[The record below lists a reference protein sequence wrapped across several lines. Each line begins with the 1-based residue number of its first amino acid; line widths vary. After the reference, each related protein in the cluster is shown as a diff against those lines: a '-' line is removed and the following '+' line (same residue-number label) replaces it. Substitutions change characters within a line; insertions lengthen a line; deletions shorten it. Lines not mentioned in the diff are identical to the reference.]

1 MESKNKLWWVAALSI
16 AVVLLVDQWVKFYV
30 KTHFAI
36 GDQYDVTSWF
46 KIHFVENEGMAFGW
60 KLGPSGTWG
69 KLVLSLFRI
78 IAVFFIGR
86 FIVSLIKSKTTPGL
100 VFCLSLI
107 FAGAVGNILDS
118 IYFGRVFSASTP
130 FDIATLFPKGGGY
143 ASILHGK
150 VVDMLYFP
158 LFEGYLPKWLGGGY
172 FTFFDPV
179 FNIADASIS
188 IGVALMLLFYRSI
201 FDNKKEGEELNL
213 PENQTSNDN
222 TIPTELTETSNA

>member
-1 MESKNKLWWVAALSI
+1 MTENRTKMWWTAALTVAFI
-16 AVVLLVDQWVKFYV
+16 LLLDQCVKFYV

-36 GDQYDVTSWF
+36 GDQRDITAWF

-78 IAVFFIGR
+78 VAVFFIGR
-86 FIVSLIKSKTTPGL
+86 FIVRLIKTNATPGL

-107 FAGAVGNILDS
+107 FAGAIGNILDS
-118 IYFGRVFSASTP
+118 LYFGKIFSASTP

-143 ASILHGK
+143 AGVLHGK

-158 LFEGYLPKWLGGGY
+158 LYEGYLPKWLGGSY

-188 IGVALMLLFYRSI
+188 VGVALMLLFYRSI
-201 FDNKKEGEELNL
+201 FDNKEENELNL
-213 PENQTSNDN
+213 PEENLSKEVES
-222 TIPTELTETSNA
+222 IETTTTTNA

>member
-1 MESKNKLWWVAALSI
+1 MIENRNKMWWTAALTVAFI
-16 AVVLLVDQWVKFYV
+16 LLLDQCVKFYV

-36 GDQYDVTSWF
+36 GDQRDITAWF

-78 IAVFFIGR
+78 VAVFFIGR
-86 FIVSLIKSKTTPGL
+86 FIVRLIKTNATPGL

-107 FAGAVGNILDS
+107 FAGAIGNILDS
-118 IYFGRVFSASTP
+118 LYFGKIFSASTP

-143 ASILHGK
+143 AGVLHGK

-158 LFEGYLPKWLGGGY
+158 LYEGYLPKWLGGSY

-188 IGVALMLLFYRSI
+188 VGVITLFLFQQKLIR
-201 FDNKKEGEELNL
+201 KETQEVPATGTTN
-213 PENQTSNDN
+213 SNISDK
-222 TIPTELTETSNA
+222 TEIL